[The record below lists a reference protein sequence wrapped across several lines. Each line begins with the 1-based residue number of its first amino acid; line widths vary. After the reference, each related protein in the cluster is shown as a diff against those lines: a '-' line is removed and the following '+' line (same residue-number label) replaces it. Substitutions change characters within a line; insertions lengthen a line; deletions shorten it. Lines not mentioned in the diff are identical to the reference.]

1 MVAET
6 LTGTQNTMNLENAN
20 QAELQTWEEKLAA
33 KYNEYKEAGLKLD
46 LTRGK
51 PGNAQLDLADAM
63 GDLPKNKMFLENGTD
78 LRNYGGLDG
87 IPAARKLGAEMLGL
101 PESEVISGDHS
112 SLSLMYLY
120 LLHAF
125 YHGSQGPETA

>member
-1 MVAET
+1 
-6 LTGTQNTMNLENAN
+6 MNLENAN
-20 QAELQTWEEKLAA
+20 QAELQVWEEKLAA
-33 KYNEYKEAGLKLD
+33 KYAEYKEAGLKLD

-51 PGNAQLDLADAM
+51 PGTAQLDLADAM
-63 GDLPKNKMFLENGTD
+63 EDLPKSKMILENGTD

-112 SLSLMYLY
+112 S
-120 LLHAF
+120 
-125 YHGSQGPETA
+125 